1 MNMNARMGNFLQI
14 LLKTNFQKSLENVD
28 GDPSQN
34 RKAGWKVNE
43 SYVVKQ
49 VSIPA
54 RSPDI
59 NSIEGFFNFMSS
71 KLQQDATDK
80 NMT

>member
-1 MNMNARMGNFLQI
+1 MNMNARMGTFLQI

-34 RKAGWKVNE
+34 RQAAWKVNE

-49 VSIPA
+49 VSIPV

-59 NSIEGFFNFMSS
+59 NSIEDFFNFMSS
-71 KLQQDATDK
+71 KLQ
-80 NMT
+80 